1 MIKMEE
7 GERILALWQEQI
19 DEFPKLKFG
28 EAKKL
33 YQAFL
38 KEESKQEQKKI
49 REEVICGTLHF
60 IGKQIENNPFFF
72 LPNRLFDMN
81 DVINTYVEEWIKQI
95 DTGSLLNI
103 ERLSYIFNATFTF
116 NVVANLIN
124 KKDNN
129 DFSIPDFP
137 KLLINYVA
145 LKKEKGQVSWNDFL
159 DMTGWNLLEYNKIDL
174 LTIYKILETLTNVMA
189 KYEIEIGFTKAQQ
202 LKYLLILYARE
213 LLQVDIHEVACV
225 DVSKEV
231 IERMYC
237 TQAIKSILDS
247 DLTDREKDV
256 LVMHFGLN
264 DSNSSNY
271 DVIAK
276 KYDVT
281 RFRIMQIEAKALRRL
296 RHPSRLKDIRF
307 WRDK

>member
-1 MIKMEE
+1 MIKIEE
-7 GERILALWQEQI
+7 SKTLLALWREQI
-19 DEFPKLKFG
+19 DEFPKLKFR

-38 KEESKQEQKKI
+38 KEKSKQEQKKI
-49 REEVICGTLHF
+49 REEIICGTLYF

-95 DTGSLLNI
+95 DAGSLLNI

-116 NVVANLIN
+116 NVVSNLIN
-124 KKDNN
+124 KNDNN

-137 KLLINYVA
+137 NLLINYIA

-159 DMTGWNLLEYNKIDL
+159 DMTGWNLIEHNKIYL
-174 LTIYKILETLTNVMA
+174 LTIYKILQTLTDVMVEF
-189 KYEIEIGFTKAQQ
+189 EIEIGFTKARQ
-202 LKYLLILYARE
+202 LKYLLISYARE
-213 LLQVDIHEVACV
+213 LLQVDISEVACV

-247 DLTDREKDV
+247 NLTDREKDV
-256 LVMHFGLN
+256 LVMHFGIN
-264 DSNSSNY
+264 DSNSSSY
-271 DVIAK
+271 DAIAK

-281 RFRIMQIEAKALRRL
+281 RFRIMQIEARALRRL

-307 WRDK
+307 

>member
-1 MIKMEE
+1 MIKIEE
-7 GERILALWQEQI
+7 SKTLLALWREQI
-19 DEFPKLKFG
+19 DEFPKLKFR

-38 KEESKQEQKKI
+38 KEKSKQEQKKI
-49 REEVICGTLHF
+49 REEIICGTLYF

-95 DTGSLLNI
+95 DAGSLLNI

-116 NVVANLIN
+116 NVVSNLIN
-124 KKDNN
+124 KNDNN

-137 KLLINYVA
+137 NLLINYIA

-159 DMTGWNLLEYNKIDL
+159 DMTGWNLIEHNK
-174 LTIYKILETLTNVMA
+174 
-189 KYEIEIGFTKAQQ
+189 IGFTKARQ
-202 LKYLLILYARE
+202 LKYLLISYARE
-213 LLQVDIHEVACV
+213 LLQVDISEVACV

-247 DLTDREKDV
+247 NLTDREKDV
-256 LVMHFGLN
+256 LVMHFGIN
-264 DSNSSNY
+264 DSNSSSY
-271 DVIAK
+271 DAIAK

-281 RFRIMQIEAKALRRL
+281 RFRIMQIEARALRRL

-307 WRDK
+307 